1 MLLEKQ
7 KTIPNKMSNQTPGTI
22 LQQKLETLS
31 ATFKDNRPLTGNKDT
46 VIASLM
52 GLISVLFIFPFL
64 ILLLVLCSM
73 GTVRVS
79 TTLIIAVLLIAFF
92 AMILYSVYVI
102 LEYYLT
108 PFNNF
113 LKILESFI

>member
-7 KTIPNKMSNQTPGTI
+7 KTIPNKMSNQTPGPI
-22 LQQKLETLS
+22 LQQTLQ
-31 ATFKDNRPLTGNKDT
+31 TFKDNRPLTGNKDS
-46 VIASLM
+46 VIVSLM

-73 GTVRVS
+73 GTVRIS
-79 TTLIIAVLLIAFF
+79 TTLIIGALLIAFF
-92 AMILYSVYVI
+92 AMVLYSVYVI

-108 PFNNF
+108 PFHNF
-113 LKILESFI
+113 LQLLEFFI